1 MIYFTLASKC
11 SRHNAPPRFKLNIRY
26 SFSKFSS
33 QIWNSFFENWLLDE
47 ISRYK
52 NMQIKKRKLEVRNI
66 INLSFYYLF
75 ILQVSFSAQRLFTSL
90 NPSECPVTIVGKL
103 ANLKKIQYA
112 DIANKFAPIDEK
124 VHIFFLHT
132 LDSRIDVAR

>member
-1 MIYFTLASKC
+1 
-11 SRHNAPPRFKLNIRY
+11 
-26 SFSKFSS
+26 
-33 QIWNSFFENWLLDE
+33 
-47 ISRYK
+47 
-52 NMQIKKRKLEVRNI
+52 MQIRKRRLEVKNI
-66 INLSFYYLF
+66 INFSFYYFF

-124 VHIFFLHT
+124 VQK
-132 LDSRIDVAR
+132 SQ

>member
-1 MIYFTLASKC
+1 
-11 SRHNAPPRFKLNIRY
+11 
-26 SFSKFSS
+26 
-33 QIWNSFFENWLLDE
+33 
-47 ISRYK
+47 
-52 NMQIKKRKLEVRNI
+52 MQIKKRKLEVRNI

-124 VHIFFLHT
+124 VHIFFFT
-132 LDSRIDVAR
+132 

>member
-1 MIYFTLASKC
+1 MKMIQKYANKKEEARGQKHYTLLTC
-11 SRHNAPPRFKLNIRY
+11 HFL
-26 SFSKFSS
+26 F
-33 QIWNSFFENWLLDE
+33 
-47 ISRYK
+47 
-52 NMQIKKRKLEVRNI
+52 
-66 INLSFYYLF
+66 F

-124 VHIFFLHT
+124 VQK
-132 LDSRIDVAR
+132 SQ